1 MTTDGNEDLIADYLG
16 EAHDYLEQL
25 NTILMELADLEDG
38 WPDDRANDM
47 FRSAHSL
54 KGLSACFGF
63 EATSTVTHHMESLL
77 SKVREGAL
85 APTQGIV
92 RALFDSIDCLTNL
105 TAEIAAGGQ
114 EGSAPQLLVDQLQQL
129 CRGVDAVAPKEAAKK
144 ISAAGGGDTP
154 PKAAGA
160 MAQSDANET
169 VRVRMDRLDLMVNL
183 TGELVVARSRFQLV
197 TQLMRPLQRLD
208 EMGLAWREAQG
219 SMDELRAMSQAQ
231 SQDMGRLP
239 ALVDRMSEQMQR
251 FNSNWQDLHGVGRV
265 LRDLDDVAYDLD
277 SVVGGIHEAVLQLR
291 MVPLDSVF
299 RRLQRVARDTA
310 ETVGKAINFEVTGGD
325 TQIDKRVADE
335 LINPL
340 VHMLR
345 NSIDHGFETAEE
357 RKASG
362 KSERGC
368 LSVKSFQR
376 GSSVVIEIRD
386 DGRGIDPVR
395 MVKKVTELGLMTP
408 EEANAMSPR
417 EAQRQIFAA
426 GFSTAAEV
434 TEVSGR
440 GMGMDIVAA
449 TIKSLRGSIELES
462 VVGVGTCFTIQL
474 PPSMSILASLL
485 IEVGDTMFA
494 LPLTEVREIIELTE
508 DRLHSVQTKPV
519 VIVRDQPMPFVLLPE
534 AYRFAHGVL
543 SGKQKSKPAHAIVFG
558 YAGNEIVLGVDR
570 LVGKEDLV
578 IKPLCAE
585 LTSVPGL
592 AGMAIRG
599 DGKVTLILDPSG
611 FADFAMS
618 RQRSPRPDK
627 RGRDNT
633 ASPDETASPDNTASP
648 GVTASPDETVVDAVP
663 APV

>member
-1 MTTDGNEDLIADYLG
+1 MTVNGNEDLIADYLG

-25 NTILMELADLEDG
+25 NTILLELAEEDDG
-38 WPDDRANDM
+38 WPDERVNEL

-63 EATSTVTHHMESLL
+63 ESTNAVTHNLESLL
-77 SKVREGAL
+77 SEIRSGRIK
-85 APTQGIV
+85 PSTQIV
-92 RALFDSIDCLTNL
+92 RALFDAIDAVTCL
-105 TAEIAAGGQ
+105 TAEIAAGGV
-114 EGSAPQLLVDQLQQL
+114 EGAGITLIVDELQRL
-129 CRGVDAVAPKEAAKK
+129 CGTAADPGAGNEEARLSTSS
-144 ISAAGGGDTP
+144 SAAS
-154 PKAAGA
+154 KQAK
-160 MAQSDANET
+160 AQSKNAQAEANET
-169 VRVRMDRLDLMVNL
+169 VRVRMDRLDRMVNL

-197 TQLMRPLQRLD
+197 ARLMRPLQRLD
-208 EMGLAWREAQG
+208 EMGLAWREAQA
-219 SMDELRAMSQAQ
+219 SIEELRGLAQ
-231 SQDMGRLP
+231 SQDLRRLP
-239 ALVDRMSEQMQR
+239 VLVDRMSEQMQR
-251 FNSNWQDLHGVGRV
+251 FGSHWQDLQGVGRV

-299 RRLQRVARDTA
+299 RRLQRVSRDTA
-310 ETVGKAINFEVTGGD
+310 EALGKSVDFEVSGGE

-345 NSIDHGFETAEE
+345 NSVDHGIESAAD
-357 RKASG
+357 RMQAG
-362 KSERGC
+362 KSPRGRIKI
-368 LSVKSFQR
+368 KSFQR

-386 DGRGIDPVR
+386 DGGGIDPAR
-395 MVKKVTELGLMTP
+395 MARKVVEMGIMSA
-408 EEANAMSPR
+408 EEAAALSPR
-417 EAQRQIFAA
+417 EAQRQIFAP

-449 TIKSLRGSIELES
+449 TIKGLRGSLELES
-462 VVGVGTCFTIQL
+462 EVGVGTCFTLQL

-494 LPLTEVREIIELTE
+494 LPLTEVREIVELSEGRVQT
-508 DRLHSVQTKPV
+508 VQTKPV
-519 VIVRDQPMPFVLLPE
+519 VVVREQPMPFVLLPE
-534 AYRFAHGVL
+534 TYRFAEGAL
-543 SGKQKSKPAHAIVFG
+543 STSSSKRPAHAIVFG
-558 YAGNEIVLGVDR
+558 YAGNEVALGVDR

-585 LTSVPGL
+585 LTAVPGL

-618 RQRSPRPDK
+618 RQRKSSLPSG
-627 RGRDNT
+627 GREKGRSKDVA
-633 ASPDETASPDNTASP
+633 ASDPTLL
-648 GVTASPDETVVDAVP
+648 P
-663 APV
+663 A

>member
-77 SKVREGAL
+77 SKVREGTL

-114 EGSAPQLLVDQLQQL
+114 EGAAPQLLVEELQRL
-129 CRGVDAVAPKEAAKK
+129 CSGAGAASPKEVVKK
-144 ISAAGGGDTP
+144 ISAAGAGDTP
-154 PKAAGA
+154 PKAAGV

-197 TQLMRPLQRLD
+197 TQLLRPLQRLD

-219 SMDELRAMSQAQ
+219 SMDELRAMAQAQ

-534 AYRFAHGVL
+534 TYRFAHGVL
-543 SGKQKSKPAHAIVFG
+543 SGKQESKPAHAIVFG

-633 ASPDETASPDNTASP
+633 ANPGEAASPDETAN
-648 GVTASPDETVVDAVP
+648 PDETVVDAVP

>member
-1 MTTDGNEDLIADYLG
+1 MTVNGNEDLIADYLG

-25 NTILMELADLEDG
+25 NTLLLELAEEEGD
-38 WPDDRANDM
+38 WPDDRVNEL

-63 EATSTVTHHMESLL
+63 EATNTVTHHLESLL
-77 SKVREGAL
+77 SKIREGRL
-85 APTQGIV
+85 RPNTQIV
-92 RALFDSIDCLTNL
+92 RALFDAIDCVTNL
-105 TAEIAAGGQ
+105 TAAIAAGGA
-114 EGSAPQLLVDQLQQL
+114 EGAANSLVVDELLRL
-129 CRGVDAVAPKEAAKK
+129 CNTAGEVVAPSAEGKSSGS
-144 ISAAGGGDTP
+144 SAASKQA
-154 PKAAGA
+154 KAQSK
-160 MAQSDANET
+160 MAQAEANET
-169 VRVRMDRLDLMVNL
+169 VRVRMERLDRMVNL

-197 TQLMRPLQRLD
+197 TRLMRPLQRLD

-219 SMDELRAMSQAQ
+219 SMEELRAMAQSQAQ
-231 SQDMGRLP
+231 DFRRLP

-251 FNSNWQDLHGVGRV
+251 FGSHWADLQGVGRV

-299 RRLQRVARDTA
+299 RRLQRVSRDTA
-310 ETVGKAINFEVTGGD
+310 EALGKSVDLEISGGE
-325 TQIDKRVADE
+325 TQIDKRVADD

-345 NSIDHGFETAEE
+345 NSVDHGIESAAH
-357 RKASG
+357 RMQVG
-362 KSERGC
+362 KSPRGRIII
-368 LSVKSFQR
+368 KSFQR

-386 DGRGIDPVR
+386 DGGGIDPKR
-395 MVKKVTELGLMTP
+395 MTQKVVEMGLMTA
-408 EEANAMSPR
+408 EEAASMSPR
-417 EAQRQIFAA
+417 EAQRQIFAP

-462 VVGVGTCFTIQL
+462 EVGVGTCFTIQL

-494 LPLTEVREIIELTE
+494 LPLTEVREIVELSAGRVQT
-508 DRLHSVQTKPV
+508 VQTKPIV
-519 VIVRDQPMPFVLLPE
+519 VVREQPMPFVLLPE
-534 AYRFAHGVL
+534 TYHFADGVL
-543 SGKQKSKPAHAIVFG
+543 ANGGNSQPKHAIVFG
-558 YAGNEIVLGVDR
+558 SDGNQVALGVDR

-585 LTSVPGL
+585 LTAVPGL

-611 FADFAMS
+611 FADFAMT
-618 RQRSPRPDK
+618 RQRSVRRTDGGSDK
-627 RGRDNT
+627 SVGK
-633 ASPDETASPDNTASP
+633 P
-648 GVTASPDETVVDAVP
+648 GKPPE
-663 APV
+663 PVLTPV

>member
-38 WPDDRANDM
+38 WPDERANDM

-77 SKVREGAL
+77 SKVREGTL

-92 RALFDSIDCLTNL
+92 RALFDSIDTLTNL
-105 TAEIAAGGQ
+105 TAEIAAGGK
-114 EGSAPQLLVDQLQQL
+114 EGSAPQLLIDELQQL
-129 CRGVDAVAPKEAAKK
+129 CSGVGAVAPKAAAKK
-144 ISAAGGGDTP
+144 ASATVSDDAA
-154 PKAAGA
+154 PKAAGLIS
-160 MAQSDANET
+160 QSDANET

-219 SMDELRAMSQAQ
+219 SMDELRAMAQAQ
-231 SQDMGRLP
+231 SQDMRRLP

-251 FNSNWQDLHGVGRV
+251 FNSHWQDLHGVGRV

-310 ETVGKAINFEVTGGD
+310 ETVSKSINFEVTGGD

-345 NSIDHGFETAEE
+345 NSIDHGIEPAEE
-357 RKASG
+357 RKACG
-362 KSERGC
+362 KPERGC
-368 LSVKSFQR
+368 LTVKSFQR

-395 MVKKVTELGLMTP
+395 MAKKVAELGLMTS
-408 EEANAMSPR
+408 EEAVAMSPR

-462 VVGVGTCFTIQL
+462 EVGVGTCFTIQL

-494 LPLTEVREIIELTE
+494 LPLTEVREIIELTA
-508 DRLHSVQTKPV
+508 DRVHTVQTKPV
-519 VIVRDQPMPFVLLPE
+519 VVVRDQPMPFVLLPE
-534 AYRFAHGVL
+534 TYRFAHGVL
-543 SGKQKSKPAHAIVFG
+543 ASKVKSNPEHAIVFG
-558 YAGNEIVLGVDR
+558 YAGNEIALGVDR

-611 FADFAMS
+611 FADFAMI
-618 RQRSPRPDK
+618 RQRSPRSDNDSRDK
-627 RGRDNT
+627 A
-633 ASPDETASPDNTASP
+633 ASPDEAA
-648 GVTASPDETVVDAVP
+648 VDAVP